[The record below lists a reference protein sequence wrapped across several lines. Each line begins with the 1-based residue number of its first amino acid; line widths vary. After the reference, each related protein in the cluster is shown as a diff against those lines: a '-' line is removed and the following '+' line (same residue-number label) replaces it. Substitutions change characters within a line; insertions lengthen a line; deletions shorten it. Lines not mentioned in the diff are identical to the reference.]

1 METTAHTTSAA
12 AHIAHPRHQRTF
24 RKAKLIVAAYGAL
37 SSVVLLTVVIRALTG
52 HTVSS
57 FMWGRSGG
65 VLASAAVTYWLTVI
79 AAQGKRWAYVR
90 VRVVSVVVP
99 IAIVA
104 VDIIGGLPGWF
115 VAMQVVCALTIG
127 ATAFVVNGSD
137 VRAAF
142 PKQR

>member
-1 METTAHTTSAA
+1 METTARTATAA
-12 AHIAHPRHQRTF
+12 ARPHIQLSFH
-24 RKAKLIVAAYGAL
+24 KAKLIVAAYGAL
-37 SSVVLLTVVIRALTG
+37 SAVVLLAVVIRALTG

-57 FMWGRSGG
+57 FMWGRAGG
-65 VLASAAVTYWLTVI
+65 VPASAAVTYWLTAV

-90 VRVVSVVVP
+90 VRVISVVVP

-104 VDIIGGLPGWF
+104 VDVIGGLPGWF

-127 ATAFVVNGSD
+127 ATAFVVNGPD

-142 PKQR
+142 PKRR

>member
-1 METTAHTTSAA
+1 METTARTTPATT
-12 AHIAHPRHQRTF
+12 HQRTQLAF
-24 RKAKLIVAAYGAL
+24 HKAKLIVAAYGAL

-65 VLASAAVTYWLTVI
+65 VLASAAVTYWLTGV

-104 VDIIGGLPGWF
+104 VDVIGGLPGWF

-127 ATAFVVNGSD
+127 ATAFVVNGSE

-142 PKQR
+142 PKER